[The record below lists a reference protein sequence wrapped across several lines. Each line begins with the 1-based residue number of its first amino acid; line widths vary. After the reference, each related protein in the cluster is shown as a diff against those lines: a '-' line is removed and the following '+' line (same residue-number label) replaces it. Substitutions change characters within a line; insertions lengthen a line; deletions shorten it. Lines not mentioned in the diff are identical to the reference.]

1 MYKNGTPPTLTVG
14 IRNTTSYY
22 PTGADLTSGTFDS
35 TTVAEVVNPG
45 AWYEIN
51 LTQYTLASGTLYA
64 IVWRI
69 PSGDASNLLAMRSDS
84 SSPTYSGGQFQ
95 RSTDSG
101 VTWNSY
107 NYTTIDG
114 MFEVWGNPITAGQ
127 VKTSSVPQKITEF
140 LNTGILCHKNERRV
154 LPSISCSPLI

>member
-1 MYKNGTPPTLTVG
+1 MYKNGTPTTLTVS

-22 PTGADLTSGTFDS
+22 PTGGDLTSGTFDS
-35 TTVAEVVNPG
+35 TTVSETSSPG
-45 AWYEIN
+45 GWYEIN
-51 LTQYTLASGTLYA
+51 VTPYTLTDGALYG
-64 IVWRI
+64 IIFRV
-69 PSGDASNLLAMRSDS
+69 PGGDASNLLAMRSDS

-114 MFEVWGNPITAGQ
+114 MFEVWGAAAG
-127 VKTSSVPQKITEF
+127 VATKMNLTTPTRLLGRSFFSRKIHRE
-140 LNTGILCHKNERRV
+140 LKI
-154 LPSISCSPLI
+154 